1 MKLSQNAVKKP
12 VTTIMI
18 FTGLIIFG
26 LLAFLELKLDIL
38 PEVEYPAL
46 TIITVYPGASAED
59 VEQQVTKNLEKQL
72 SGIQKLKSI
81 KSTSKENVSFVRL
94 EFDFGTEIGD
104 AANDVRDRIEMVKKN
119 LPDYAEDPMIVK
131 VNSSMMPVIIYGI
144 SAVENEPALK
154 KIIDDRVE
162 SRLKQVDGVGSLLTL
177 GAPIREIEVVVNP
190 VKLKSYGVSTGMI
203 SNLLKIQNVSIP
215 GGNIKT
221 GGMDLAVRVPAEF
234 ESVEEIRNLPIT
246 AIDGSVIKL
255 RDIAEVRDRIKEQD
269 STSRAQGKNTA
280 VLMVQKQSG
289 ANTLEV
295 ARNVKAEMERIRNN
309 VPSDV
314 QITELVDSS
323 ELIEVSIQNLGESAV
338 YAAIFVILVVL
349 FFLREWKG
357 SLIVILTIPFS
368 MIIGLIF
375 MYVCGYTINIFS
387 LMALAITLGMV
398 VDNTIVVFEN
408 ITRHIDE
415 GARPAEASIF
425 GAGEMTSAISASTW
439 TTVAVFL
446 PLAFVSGVVGLLFK
460 QLAFVASV
468 TIVASLITSLTLAP
482 MMSSLMLKRKNK
494 IKKHGKLFAQSEKLF
509 VFVEK
514 KYESLLNFSVRHS
527 VVIIVIVLAVFVF
540 TVWTGKN
547 TGTDYIP
554 EFDMGDIIATVE
566 METGVSAERTNEI
579 ALKVEDII
587 KKNIKA
593 EDVRTYYSV
602 VGQTESGM
610 LSLFGFNEGKNIAN
624 ITVKIVNSDKRDYSA
639 KDVASVIRRD
649 VEKIPE
655 IESFSMVAGSLLQG
669 ALLGMNKPLEIQVTG
684 NDLEKIYETSNKI
697 HDLLKEAPFL
707 EDIESTVDKG
717 KPEIRIKLDRE
728 RLATLG
734 LNAGMAA
741 LTIRE
746 SLYGAKSGEFKQ
758 DNDEYNIVLRYG
770 DENRKTPADLKNIML
785 TTATGQMI
793 PLSAV
798 STIEESTGS
807 MKILHETQQR
817 IAYIRSGLNG
827 VSLGEAVEKTKEIL
841 KSVDTDPDVYIEIG
855 GQYKDQQSTFSDMY
869 LLFALSLFL
878 IYAIMA
884 SQFQNLRDPFIIM
897 FTVPL
902 SIIGVIWAFLLTGTT
917 LSATT
922 FIGIIMLLGIVVNNG
937 IVLVDYTNLLRARGL
952 KVTEAIAKA
961 GSNRLRPVL
970 MTAMTTIIGMVP
982 MALNTGPGSEI
993 WKPLGITVIGG
1004 LLVATVVTLV
1014 LIPCIYSVVYRK
1026 DAKKEVVE
1034 GGSLK

>member
-1 MKLSQNAVKKP
+1 
-12 VTTIMI
+12 MI

-26 LLAFLELKLDIL
+26 LMAFMKLKLDIL

-46 TIITVYPGASAED
+46 TVITVYPGASAED

-81 KSTSKENVSFVRL
+81 KSTSKENVSFIRL

-104 AANDVRDRIEMVKKN
+104 ASNDVRDRIEMVKKN
-119 LPDYAEDPMIVK
+119 LPGYAKDPMLVK

-144 SAVENEPALK
+144 SAVESESALK
-154 KIIDDRVE
+154 KIIDDRIE

-177 GAPIREIEVVVNP
+177 GAPVREIEVVINP
-190 VKLKSYGVSTGMI
+190 MKLKSYGISIGMV
-203 SNLLKIQNVSIP
+203 SNLLKIQNASIP
-215 GGNIKT
+215 GGSIKT

-234 ESVEEIRNLPIT
+234 ESVDEIRNLPIT
-246 AIDGSVIKL
+246 AMDGSVIKL
-255 RDIAEVRDRIKEQD
+255 ADIADVKDRIKEQD
-269 STSRAQGKNTA
+269 SISRAQGKNTA

-295 ARNVKAEMERIRNN
+295 AKNVKAEMEHIKNN
-309 VPSDV
+309 IPSDV

-323 ELIEVSIQNLGESAV
+323 ELIEVSIENLGETAV

-349 FFLREWKG
+349 LFLREWKG

-375 MYVCGYTINIFS
+375 MYLCGYTINIFS

-408 ITRHIDE
+408 VTRHVEE
-415 GARPAEASIF
+415 GARPEEASIF
-425 GAGEMTSAISASTW
+425 GADEMKSAISSSTL

-482 MMSSLMLKRKNK
+482 MMSSFLLKRKEK
-494 IKKHGKLFAQSEKLF
+494 TRKHGRLFARSEQLF

-514 KYESLLNFSVRHS
+514 KYESLLNFSVKHS
-527 VVIIVIVLAVFVF
+527 VSIIIIVLAVFILTLWV
-540 TVWTGKN
+540 GKN

-566 METGVSAERTNEI
+566 LETGVSTEKANEI
-579 ALKVEDII
+579 ALKVENII
-587 KKNIKA
+587 KKNIRPG
-593 EDVRTYYSV
+593 DVRTYYTI

-624 ITVKIVNSDKRDYSA
+624 ITVKIVNSDKRDYNV
-639 KDVASVIRRD
+639 KDVAAIIRQD

-655 IESFSMVAGSLLQG
+655 IESFSMTAGSILQG
-669 ALLGMNKPLEIQVTG
+669 AILGMNKPLEIKVTG
-684 NDLEKIYETSNKI
+684 NSLEKIYETSDKI
-697 HDLLKEAPFL
+697 SNLLKEAPFL

-728 RLATLG
+728 RLARLG
-734 LNAGMAA
+734 LNAGMVA
-741 LTIRE
+741 LTVRE

-758 DNDEYNIVLRYG
+758 DNDDYDIVLRYAE
-770 DENRKTPADLKNIML
+770 ENRNKPADLKNIML
-785 TTATGQMI
+785 TAATGEII

-798 STIEESTGS
+798 STAEEGSGS
-807 MKILHETQQR
+807 MKILHESQQR
-817 IAYIRSGLNG
+817 IAYIRGGLHG
-827 VSLGEAVEKTKEIL
+827 VSLGEAVEKTREIL
-841 KSVDTDPDVYIEIG
+841 KSVDTDPDIYVEIG
-855 GQYKDQQSTFSDMY
+855 GQYKEQQSTFSDMY
-869 LLFALSLFL
+869 LLFVISLFL

-884 SQFQNLRDPFIIM
+884 SQFQNLLDPFIIM

-902 SIIGVIWAFLLTGTT
+902 SIIGVIWAFVLTKTT
-917 LSATT
+917 LSAVT

-952 KVTEAIAKA
+952 KVSEAIAKA
-961 GSNRLRPVL
+961 GSHRLRPVL
-970 MTAMTTIIGMVP
+970 MTALTTIIGMVP
-982 MALNTGPGSEI
+982 MALNSGTGSEI

-1004 LLVATVVTLV
+1004 LLVATLVTLV
-1014 LIPCIYSVVYRK
+1014 LIPCIYSLVYRRVSK
-1026 DAKKEVVE
+1026 REAQTE
-1034 GGSLK
+1034 GGIVK